1 MNAAGFIMILTVL
14 GVSIY
19 DFYILKKSKVKTTS
33 CLSSAGI
40 TLVVNFIIFIVGML
54 IGSAIFGDNN
64 EYWVIISLILV
75 AGISYFRF
83 KGREISK
90 GKVKEVKTKKE
101 KKLAPRD
108 QQAEDIR
115 NAAGLGFFVVVVTAL
130 LLFYLKTDNSADY
143 YLKFL
148 DPILIGVLAF
158 WTYKKLS
165 FWGCLLMTSLF
176 IVGKLMMIVPAY
188 AAGGSGGAGI
198 GMSVIISYFM
208 IKGVISAYKYNFK

>member
-19 DFYILKKSKVKTTS
+19 DFYILKKSKAKTTS

-64 EYWVIISLILV
+64 EYWIIISLIFV

-90 GKVKEVKTKKE
+90 GKVKEVKAKKE

-108 QQAEDIR
+108 QQAEEIR
-115 NAAGLGFFVVVVTAL
+115 NAAGLGFFVVAATTL

-143 YLKFL
+143 YISFL

-165 FWGCLLMTSLF
+165 FWGCLLLTSLF

-188 AAGGSGGAGI
+188 AAGGSGSAGI
-198 GMSVIISYFM
+198 GMTVIISYFM